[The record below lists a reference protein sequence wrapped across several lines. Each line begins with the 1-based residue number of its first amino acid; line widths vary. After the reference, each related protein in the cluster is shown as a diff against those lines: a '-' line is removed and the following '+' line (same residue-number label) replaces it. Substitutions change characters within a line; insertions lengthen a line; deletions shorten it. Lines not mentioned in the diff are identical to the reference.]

1 MESFIEKIQSISHDV
16 LFKYLGAIWNF
27 KVTTIDNNDVT
38 IANIIIAIII
48 FSIGFRI
55 SKRFSKYIVAVL
67 PSAKELNENTKSTV
81 ESITFYMLL
90 ILFIFTSLSIAQIPL
105 KIFALLGGA
114 LAIGF
119 GFGSQN
125 IIKNFISGIILMVE
139 QPIRVGDIIQVEGS
153 EGRIIRIGARSTHIR
168 TYDNIDILVPNSI
181 LLENNVINW
190 TLSDNDIRTNVFVG
204 VAYGSNTKK
213 VEKLLVE
220 TVTKVPKVL
229 DNRPVV
235 CYFHEFGDNS
245 LNFEVQFWCHMP
257 RPSARKLVE
266 SEVRHAINEVFEKEG
281 ITISFPQRDLHIDTI
296 KPLEVKIS

>member
-1 MESFIEKIQSISHDV
+1 VESFIEKIQSISHDV